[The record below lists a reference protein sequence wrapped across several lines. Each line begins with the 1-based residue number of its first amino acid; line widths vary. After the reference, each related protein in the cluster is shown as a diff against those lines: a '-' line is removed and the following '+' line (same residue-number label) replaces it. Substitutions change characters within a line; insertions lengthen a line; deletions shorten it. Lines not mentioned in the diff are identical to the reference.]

1 MTSERYSVWGDGKE
15 IVSYSSFEHALKA
28 ARRSSNEYRYVMVSD
43 RVKRGVIVAT
53 FEKGERTK

>member
-1 MTSERYSVWGDGKE
+1 MAPERFSVWGDGRE

-28 ARRSSNEYRYVMVSD
+28 ARRASSDYRYVMVSD
-43 RVKRGVIVAT
+43 KVKRGVTVAT